1 MEDQSNKI
9 VILLLRISA
18 HLNRNGNRITGQFGL
33 NQQQFVVLNEIVR
46 HEPIMQ
52 KHLVSELI
60 YEKSNISKIVKKLI
74 KLDFIITEPWPGDG
88 RALGLKATPKGKRVW
103 INCMRIMDK
112 LHKEWLKPLSKKD
125 KEATASVLNNIY
137 QLLQGDQD

>member
-1 MEDQSNKI
+1 MAEQSNKI

-18 HLNRNGNRITGQFGL
+18 HLNRKGNRITGQFGL

-46 HEPIMQ
+46 QGPIMQ

-74 KLDFIITEPWPGDG
+74 KLGFITTKPWPGDG
-88 RALGLKATPKGKRVW
+88 RAFGLKATPKGKSAW
-103 INCMRIMDK
+103 INCMGIMNQ
-112 LHKEWLKPLSKKD
+112 LHKEWLKPLSNKD
-125 KEATASVLNNIY
+125 KETTTSVLNNLY